1 MLSVNNQRQ
10 IALPLAAAAQAEAK
24 AGEAAPKG
32 RPLAAS
38 TDTVTISG
46 RPEKPTVERPLNFA
60 NAFDEDEG
68 LTVRLH
74 NQLPPMF
81 YEYASGNIDKESV
94 LRALDHAVSDIVD

>member
-46 RPEKPTVERPLNFA
+46 RPEKPTVERPLNFT

-81 YEYASGNIDKESV
+81 YEYASGNKIG
-94 LRALDHAVSDIVD
+94 RAHV

>member
-10 IALPLAAAAQAEAK
+10 TAVPLAAAAPAEAK
-24 AGEAAPKG
+24 AGEVAQKNG
-32 RPLAAS
+32 LLTKS

-46 RPEKPTVERPLNFA
+46 RPKKPTVERPLNFA
-60 NAFDEDEG
+60 NAFGEDEG

-81 YEYASGNIDKESV
+81 YEYATGNIDKES
-94 LRALDHAVSDIVD
+94 L